1 MLDFHGIY
9 LPTMEVSGDQQIFG
23 STKLFKIYI
32 FVCVCVF
39 NIREKLTQVWN
50 DMRVSKW

>member
-1 MLDFHGIY
+1 MLDFHSIY

-23 STKLFKIYI
+23 STKFFKIYN
-32 FVCVCVF
+32 FVCVF

-50 DMRVSKW
+50 DMRVSKL